1 MLTAADANITALTRQ
16 RAVHFNYDPFLVS
29 VASGNCSP
37 IRAVIL

>member
-29 VASGNCSP
+29 SRIEQACLRSD
-37 IRAVIL
+37 